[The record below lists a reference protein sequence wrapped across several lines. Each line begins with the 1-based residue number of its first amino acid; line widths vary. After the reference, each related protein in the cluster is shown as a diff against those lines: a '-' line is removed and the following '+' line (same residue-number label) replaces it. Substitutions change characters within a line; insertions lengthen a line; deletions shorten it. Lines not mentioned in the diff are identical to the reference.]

1 MSYGFIFPK
10 QGKTIDAGVKDLSWR
25 DDQKIFLAK
34 ERVVKELTV
43 PSGTDMNNSYLNL
56 DIPVTAFDF
65 YVYKA
70 FITDNDKTVQI
81 DTSAYTTIGGRSFL
95 ITSHLYQKDQQTVCV
110 SANFKA
116 HGSGVISSTQNLK
129 LSVYLCLQRMGA
141 N

>member
-10 QGKTIDAGVKDLSWR
+10 QGKTINAGVKDLSWR

-56 DIPVTAFDF
+56 DIPVTAFDL

-95 ITSHLYQKDQQTVCV
+95 ITSYLYQKDQQTVCV
-110 SANFKA
+110 RANFKA